1 MIQRLRESLPVIA
14 LIAAAPA
21 YGQTAFAVT
30 TDNRLV
36 SFDVTNP
43 TTLLSNVNLSGMQPN
58 ELTLGIDFRPAT
70 GELYAMGSSNRL
82 YKVNTATGASTAV
95 GGAFSTALNGVEF
108 GFDFNPTVDRIRVT
122 SDSGQN
128 LRIHP
133 DTGAVIAV
141 DGTLNYAAS
150 DPNAGKTPNIVASAY
165 TNNFAGATSTILYN
179 IDSNLDILTTQ
190 IPPNAGTL
198 NTVGPLGM
206 DISSLAGFDIFGVDT
221 AYAAVT
227 RSGDFRSW
235 LMTVNL
241 MTGQLSPVGP
251 IGGTALLVRDFA
263 VVPEPATM
271 AAFAGLGLL
280 ALRRRRR

>member
-1 MIQRLRESLPVIA
+1 MRGSLPLLA
-14 LIAAAPA
+14 LVAVAPA
-21 YGQTAFAVT
+21 YGQTAYAVT

-36 SFDVTNP
+36 SFDVMSP
-43 TTLLSNVNLSGMQPN
+43 TTLLTNVTLSGMQAN

-82 YKVNTATGASTAV
+82 YKVDTMTGASTAI
-95 GGAFSTALNGVEF
+95 GGAFSTSLVGVEY

-128 LRIHP
+128 LRLHP
-133 DTGAVIAV
+133 DTGAVVAV
-141 DGTLNYAAS
+141 DGTLAYAGS

-165 TNNFAGATSTILYN
+165 TNNFAGATSTVLYN

-190 IPPNAGTL
+190 IPPNAGVQ
-198 NTVGPLGM
+198 NTIGSLGM
-206 DISSLAGFDIFGVDT
+206 DISSLAGFDIFGVDK
-221 AYAAVT
+221 AYASFT
-227 RSGDFRSW
+227 RTGDFRSW
-235 LMTVNL
+235 FMTIDL
-241 MTGQLSPVGP
+241 ATGLATPVGA
-251 IGGTALLVRDFA
+251 IGGQSLLVRDIA
-263 VVPEPATM
+263 VVPEPGTM